1 MPSDARDLATLVV
14 FCRRPAP
21 GIGKQRLAEVL
32 GVSAAFTI
40 GERLLGTALEDLA
53 AWPGPRVIAPA
64 DPHDAGWARALPVP
78 GLAVVPQPAGN
89 LGVRLAGVDRL
100 LRSEGYARLLYIG
113 SDAPVLTLDDYQRA
127 RDALA
132 AHDVVLAPAI
142 DGGVTC
148 MGGRRPWP
156 RLDDLPWSE
165 GTLHTALDERCRTAG
180 LTVNTLP
187 TRYDVDVPDDLR
199 RLCSDLAPDKR
210 PARQALYR
218 TLCSLGYCVQ

>member
-1 MPSDARDLATLVV
+1 MSSDTRDPATLVV

-21 GIGKQRLAEVL
+21 GIGKQRLAGVL
-32 GVSAAFTI
+32 GRSAAYTI
-40 GERLLGTALEDLA
+40 SELLLGTTLEDLV

-64 DPHDAGWARALPVP
+64 DEHDVAWASALAVP
-78 GLAVVPQPAGN
+78 ELVVVPQSAGN

-100 LRSEGYARLLYIG
+100 LRSAGHARLLYIG

-156 RLDDLPWSE
+156 RLDDLPWS
-165 GTLHTALDERCRTAG
+165 GTTLHAALDERCRTAG
-180 LTVNTLP
+180 LTVHTLP
-187 TRYDVDVPDDLR
+187 MRYDVDVPDDLC
-199 RLCSDLAPDKR
+199 RLCGDLTADER

-218 TLCSLGYCVQ
+218 TLCGLGYFPA

>member
-1 MPSDARDLATLVV
+1 MSSDTPEPASLVV

-21 GIGKQRLAEVL
+21 GIGKQRLATVL
-32 GVSAAFTI
+32 GRSAAFTI
-40 GERLLGTALEDLA
+40 CERLLGTTLEDLA
-53 AWPGPRVIAPA
+53 AWPGPRVLAPA
-64 DPHDAGWARALPVP
+64 DLHDTAWALALPVP

-100 LRSEGYARLLYIG
+100 LRSDGHARLFYIG
-113 SDAPVLTLDDYQRA
+113 SDAPVLTRDDYQRA

-132 AHDVVLAPAI
+132 AHDVALAPAI

-148 MGGRRPWP
+148 MGSRRPWP

-165 GTLHTALDERCRTAG
+165 ATLHAALDERCRTAG
-180 LTVNTLP
+180 LSVHTLP

-199 RLCSDLAPDKR
+199 RLCSDLAPDVR